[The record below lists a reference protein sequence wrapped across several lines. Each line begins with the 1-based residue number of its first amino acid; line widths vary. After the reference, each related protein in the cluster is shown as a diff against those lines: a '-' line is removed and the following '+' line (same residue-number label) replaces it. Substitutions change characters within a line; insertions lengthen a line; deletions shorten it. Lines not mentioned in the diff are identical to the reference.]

1 MHLFNGQVP
10 VSLPGDFKYWAGMIP
25 GDTST
30 TLWTET
36 HPYQDLPRVIDPAS
50 GWLQNA
56 NDPPWTTTFPLA
68 LDRLSALYGT
78 AWTDEFRAQ
87 RSAQMLSE
95 DEHFLSE
102 IVKYKHSTFMEL
114 ADRLLDE
121 LIPLHSRVARERVGL
136 TC

>member
-1 MHLFNGQVP
+1 
-10 VSLPGDFKYWAGMIP
+10 MIP

-68 LDRLSALYGT
+68 LDQMTIRLI
-78 AWTDEFRAQ
+78 WHR
-87 RSAQMLSE
+87 
-95 DEHFLSE
+95 
-102 IVKYKHSTFMEL
+102 V
-114 ADRLLDE
+114 DR
-121 LIPLHSRVARERVGL
+121 
-136 TC
+136 